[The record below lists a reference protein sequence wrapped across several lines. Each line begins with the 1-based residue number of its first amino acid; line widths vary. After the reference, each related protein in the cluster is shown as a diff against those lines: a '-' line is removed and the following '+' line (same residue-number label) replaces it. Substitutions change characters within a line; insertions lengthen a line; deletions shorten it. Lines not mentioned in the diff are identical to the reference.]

1 MDSHKDQYKSLNNK
15 YIKCICPN
23 CGCTHKKKIIWSGRG
38 KPRKFCPTCQD
49 ISRRVGDSNINNMPQ
64 FNRKPAIAKEE

>member
-1 MDSHKDQYKSLNNK
+1 LDISKEQYKSLNNK

-23 CGCTHKKKIIWSGRG
+23 CGNVHKKKMIWVGRG

-49 ISRRVGDSNINNMPQ
+49 ISRRVGELNINTIPQ
-64 FNRKPAIAKEE
+64 FNRKPHKSKDD